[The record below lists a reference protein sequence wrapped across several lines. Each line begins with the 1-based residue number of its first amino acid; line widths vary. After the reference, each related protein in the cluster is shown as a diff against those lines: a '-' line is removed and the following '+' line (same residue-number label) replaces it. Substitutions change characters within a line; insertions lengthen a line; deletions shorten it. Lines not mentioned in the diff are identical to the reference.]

1 MAEILHILNWVA
13 AMVTHLHIIIE
24 GKRVLLCPFPN
35 RLKQMVAMRNVDSV
49 RFVCQAP
56 YAESI
61 NNSLLF
67 LIQAWNHIQ

>member
-1 MAEILHILNWVA
+1 MVEILHILNWVA
-13 AMVTHLHIIIE
+13 ATVTHLHIIIE
-24 GKRVLLCPFPN
+24 GKRILCPFPN
-35 RLKQMVAMRNVDSV
+35 RLKQMVVMRNVESV

-67 LIQAWNHIQ
+67 IIQAWNHIQ

>member
-1 MAEILHILNWVA
+1 
-13 AMVTHLHIIIE
+13 MVTHLHIIIE

-35 RLKQMVAMRNVDSV
+35 RLKQMVAMRNVESV

-67 LIQAWNHIQ
+67 LIQA